1 MLGAQIH
8 PHVPH
13 DVDGREQGVG
23 EAPSAS
29 YFPLHC
35 IIIHNVLLIL
45 MLVKLM
51 MVRVLLLMVLL
62 RVRLVLI
69 AIFFEAFRSFW

>member
-35 IIIHNVLLIL
+35 IIIHNVLLVLIL
-45 MLVKLM
+45 MLVKLV
-51 MVRVLLLMVLL
+51 MVRILLLMVLH
-62 RVRLVLI
+62 RIRLVLI
-69 AIFFEAFRSFW
+69 AIFFEVLGF

>member
-29 YFPLHC
+29 YFPPHC

-45 MLVKLM
+45 MLVKLV
-51 MVRVLLLMVLL
+51 MVRILLLMVLQ
-62 RVRLVLI
+62 RIRLVLM
-69 AIFFEAFRSFW
+69 AIFFEVLCF